1 VAVDFTEDYEGAAD
15 ETVISGS
22 NSSYDIIVGSPV
34 FDTAQAMEGTR
45 SGRYAAAG
53 AITSTGRTFTARSLV
68 FDRIYIFVTGAPAAN
83 QFFMGCNS
91 GGTIRVQNRLHTD
104 LTIGVRNNTVLV
116 YTFTT
121 VLSTSTWY
129 RVERH
134 VDLSA
139 GEQETRLF
147 LGHASSAL
155 ETSGVVAAPS
165 GVTGDRVAYGN
176 LTAITGTTMWMDDA
190 TSNNGA
196 GGDSWPGPSGVE
208 PSVVPR
214 PAVVV
219 PLLAARQSATW

>member
-1 VAVDFTEDYEGAAD
+1 MAVDFTEDYEGAAD
-15 ETVISGS
+15 ETTISGA
-22 NSSYDIIVGSPV
+22 NSQYDVIVGTPV

-45 SGRYAAAG
+45 SGRYASAG

-68 FDRIYIFVTGAPAAN
+68 FDRIYLFVTGAPAAN
-83 QFFMGCNS
+83 QFIAGCNS
-91 GGTIRVQNRLHTD
+91 GATIRVQNRIHTD
-104 LTIGVRNNTVLV
+104 LTIGVRNGTTLE

-129 RVERH
+129 RMERH
-134 VDLSA
+134 IDLSA
-139 GEQETRLF
+139 GQQETRLF

-176 LTAITGTTMWMDDA
+176 LTAVTGTTIWMDDA

-196 GGDSWPGPSGVE
+196 GGDSWPGPSVVVS
-208 PSVVPR
+208 SVMPR
-214 PAVVV
+214 PPVVA
-219 PLLAARQSATW
+219 PSRAAHQSATW